1 MESEEVNKTD
11 ASNNDENTI
20 PITTSTTTTT
30 TTTTTNDDLT
40 NGHREEEQAQ
50 QSQAQNQY
58 EEFNRDF
65 IENSNEESKE
75 EHESSQAE
83 QQQAEQIVTESNH
96 NPEVDS
102 IVTNEMKTS
111 ASNEFTYTSL
121 AGVSRPDDE
130 VDLVDSTNQSQE
142 PVQTAPLVAQ
152 DDQLAINLN
161 EQLNLDNKK
170 QMVRESSVN
179 SVDLQSV
186 SIQDDS
192 LKRFT
197 IDEVI
202 DKVKLNSVSNKE
214 VCNYILNL
222 LVDGEFDLEKNFVI
236 KNINSILHMIQVI
249 KCAQPS
255 LKVRSLFVYF
265 LLSLSYFNKYGKIGR
280 DLELVHGHF
289 AQKPIELAS
298 LCGNRSY

>member
-11 ASNNDENTI
+11 ASNIVNTI
-20 PITTSTTTTT
+20 PISTTTTT
-30 TTTTTNDDLT
+30 TTTTTNNTHDDLT
-40 NGHREEEQAQ
+40 NGHGEQDQAQ
-50 QSQAQNQY
+50 QSQAQSQY

-65 IENSNEESKE
+65 VEHSNEESKE
-75 EHESSQAE
+75 EHESSHVE
-83 QQQAEQIVTESNH
+83 QQQAEQLTVDESNQNH
-96 NPEVDS
+96 EA
-102 IVTNEMKTS
+102 TNQQMNTS
-111 ASNEFTYTSL
+111 ASTEFTYTSL

-130 VDLVDSTNQSQE
+130 VDLVESPNQPQE
-142 PVQTAPLVAQ
+142 LFRTTTTQNEH
-152 DDQLAINLN
+152 QLDIHLN
-161 EQLNLDNKK
+161 QQLDLNDKK
-170 QMVRESSVN
+170 PIVRESSVN

-202 DKVKLNSVSNKE
+202 DKVKLNSVSNKD

-255 LKVRSLFVYF
+255 LKVRPFFFCF
-265 LLSLSYFNKYGKIGR
+265 LIPTNSY
-280 DLELVHGHF
+280 
-289 AQKPIELAS
+289 
-298 LCGNRSY
+298 

>member
-1 MESEEVNKTD
+1 M
-11 ASNNDENTI
+11 A
-20 PITTSTTTTT
+20 
-30 TTTTTNDDLT
+30 TN
-40 NGHREEEQAQ
+40 Q
-50 QSQAQNQY
+50 
-58 EEFNRDF
+58 
-65 IENSNEESKE
+65 
-75 EHESSQAE
+75 
-83 QQQAEQIVTESNH
+83 
-96 NPEVDS
+96 
-102 IVTNEMKTS
+102 MKTS

-121 AGVSRPDDE
+121 AGVSRPDEE
-130 VDLVDSTNQSQE
+130 VDLADSPNQPQE
-142 PVQTAPLVAQ
+142 IVQSSPSIAQ
-152 DDQLAINLN
+152 ATTPDDHLATSLNEQINLN
-161 EQLNLDNKK
+161 NKK

-255 LKVRSLFVYF
+255 LKVRFFY
-265 LLSLSYFNKYGKIGR
+265 
-280 DLELVHGHF
+280 
-289 AQKPIELAS
+289 
-298 LCGNRSY
+298 CC